1 VLIAFSQLKL
11 RRRLEREMPERL
23 RMRMWG
29 FPYLTRFAIVAMLA
43 IVAAMAFIP
52 EQRAPLV
59 FGLVSVVVL
68 LAAFALRQAVG
79 SRVRPAP

>member
-1 VLIAFSQLKL
+1 
-11 RRRLEREMPERL
+11 
-23 RMRMWG
+23 
-29 FPYLTRFAIVAMLA
+29 MLA